1 MHEGERTEKEQEQL
15 IATATAILIIGL
27 ALVTLSSGWFAYH
40 LYQELQKLYA

>member
-1 MHEGERTEKEQEQL
+1 MPEGERTEKEQEEL

-40 LYQELQKLYA
+40 LYQELQKLYS